1 MGKTALLERFLSD
14 VADSAVVRAAGV
26 ESEVELEFGII
37 DQLLGRRAD
46 RARDHLE
53 AGRDLLDLLDQLE
66 TDATVTL
73 VIEDAHWVDAGSL
86 RAILFAI
93 RRLVSERVLTVLTVR
108 HSELE
113 HLPHALRAMA
123 RGGEVP
129 SSR

>member
-1 MGKTALLERFLSD
+1 M
-14 VADSAVVRAAGV
+14 
-26 ESEVELEFGII
+26 
-37 DQLLGRRAD
+37 
-46 RARDHLE
+46 
-53 AGRDLLDLLDQLE
+53 
-66 TDATVTL
+66 TL

-108 HSELE
+108 HSELD

-123 RGGEVP
+123 RGARSP